1 MALKTYLVDR
11 ELVGMF
17 LSPKHEVTL
26 EDGSIVTYRLVEG
39 DSELNQKK
47 QSNNAVPRSFYVGQR
62 LVNTEDVTLQ
72 KFIESRKDF
81 GSRITIYDPVAI
93 NKEKLADKKRSI
105 TLLKDVAQFDKS
117 KILEVGYV
125 LFGREALNLIK
136 DGDIDGLHDR
146 IIDFAGENPE
156 RANDVIYD
164 KNNTETL
171 FAGYLIASGVLEVS
185 IDEKYVTWADNGTT
199 VYTVP
204 NGVTALNGLVDFF
217 QTTEGKEVKKE
228 ASSRMARKTV
238 KKTAEKIVEKDA

>member
-47 QSNNAVPRSFYVGQR
+47 QSENAVPRSFYVGQR

-81 GSRITIYDPVAI
+81 GSRITVYDPVSI
-93 NKEKLADKKRSI
+93 NKEKLAEKKKSI
-105 TLLKDVAQFDKS
+105 SLLKDVALFDKA

-125 LFGREALNLIK
+125 LFGREALELIK
-136 DGDIDGLHDR
+136 LGDIDGLHDK
-146 IIDFAGENPE
+146 IIEFAGNDPDK
-156 RANDVIYD
+156 ANEIIND
-164 KNNTETL
+164 KNNVETL
-171 FAGYLIASGVLEVS
+171 FAGYLIASGILNIS
-185 IDEKYVTWADNGTT
+185 IDEKYITWADNGTT

-204 NGVTALNGLVDFF
+204 NGVTALDGLVDYF

-228 ASSRMARKTV
+228 ASTRMARKTA
-238 KKTAEKIVEKDA
+238 KKAAEKIIDKDA